1 MEYGLSELVAASGLP
16 VDTIRYY
23 QTLGLLDPPARR
35 GRRAV
40 YEEAHRERLAHI
52 RGLCERGFSLK
63 SIREM
68 LGPEVRRE
76 ADAVLGAA
84 IAEGRAEASYTRRQF
99 AQALGVPPAL
109 LAAVEA
115 TGLAAPQASGTGG
128 PRYTESDLTA
138 AMGALK
144 LLERGLP
151 LGELLALAVAHHRA
165 VSETVDRAIDLFDD
179 HVRKRARAGEVED
192 PEEVARAYREL
203 LPVVT
208 ALVAHHFQR
217 VLVNRAL
224 ERLERRGEKGSW
236 RAALRAVT
244 RTRLKL
250 RWR

>member
-1 MEYGLSELVAASGLP
+1 VEYGIAELVAATGVST
-16 VDTIRYY
+16 DTIRYY

-40 YEEAHRERLAHI
+40 YEETHREQLAKI

-63 SIREM
+63 AIREV
-68 LGPEVRRE
+68 LRPGNRGA
-76 ADAVLGAA
+76 ADAVLRTA
-84 IAEGRAEASYTRRQF
+84 IVDGSTEAGYSRRQF
-99 AQALGVPPAL
+99 AQALGIPPAL
-109 LAAVEA
+109 LTAVEA
-115 TGLAAPQASGTGG
+115 SGLAAPQVSGGG
-128 PRYTESDLTA
+128 EPRYSEADLA
-138 AMGALK
+138 AARGALK

-151 LGELLALAVAHHRA
+151 LNELLALAVGHHRA

-179 HVRKRARAGEVED
+179 HVRKRSRDGDTED
-192 PEEVARAYREL
+192 AEEVARAYREL

-224 ERLERRGEKGSW
+224 ERLEHSGERRSW

-244 RTRLKL
+244 RMRLNL